1 MKKLWTLFASS
12 LLLASVS
19 FAQDDFESEYEAQA
33 EEQVADQP
41 SDQFNDQ
48 TEDQAA
54 DQASEPAEEDA
65 STQTANQNNDQVA
78 NQTNIQQANQVNIQN
93 NYYAQAEPSNTQN
106 DDYAESKP
114 AVNKTG
120 FGLRLAFDYGRM
132 FGFKDDLD
140 NDSDISGTPSGFG
153 FEGGLMVRVQMIPNL
168 FFAPEINVA
177 YISTNHEYMD
187 HERKYTT
194 TDLEI
199 PLMLRGII
207 ADKFYV
213 TGGAQINLTLN
224 SKSEIDPIVNVL
236 GGGVNIKTETTEKVE
251 QATFGLGIV
260 AGAGFNIVG
269 GLFVD
274 LRFYMGLSELYPDVK
289 SLDDYENGDIAE
301 EGEFSL
307 INMSGARMMKFK
319 AGISYWFM

>member
-48 TEDQAA
+48 TEDQFA

-78 NQTNIQQANQVNIQN
+78 NQTNIQN
-93 NYYAQAEPSNTQN
+93 NYYAQAEPANTQN

-132 FGFKDDLD
+132 FGFKDDLE

-153 FEGGLMVRVQMIPNL
+153 FEGGIMVRVQMIPNL

-199 PLMLRGII
+199 PLMLRGVI

-213 TGGAQINLTLN
+213 SGGAQINLTIN
-224 SKSEIDPIVNVL
+224 SKSEIDPIENSVL
-236 GGGVNIKTETTEKVE
+236 NFKIETTEKVE
-251 QATFGLGIV
+251 QATFGVGIV
-260 AGAGFNIVG
+260 AGAGYNIVA

-289 SLDDYENGDIAE
+289 SLDDYADGDTAE
-301 EGEFSL
+301 EGEYSL
-307 INMSGARMMKFK
+307 VNMSGARMMKFK

>member
-1 MKKLWTLFASS
+1 MKKLWTLFAGT

-33 EEQVADQP
+33 EEQFAEQP

-48 TEDQAA
+48 AEDQDA
-54 DQASEPAEEDA
+54 DQASEPAENVAEQSSNA
-65 STQTANQNNDQVA
+65 EEAAPSQAAAPQYQAQNNM
-78 NQTNIQQANQVNIQN
+78 
-93 NYYAQAEPSNTQN
+93 QAEEPANTQN
-106 DDYAESKP
+106 DEYAEAKP
-114 AVNKTG
+114 AINKTG

-132 FGFKDDLD
+132 FGFKDDLE

-153 FEGGLMVRVQMIPNL
+153 FEGGIMVRVQMIPNL

-177 YISTNHEYMD
+177 YISTNHEYME

>member
-1 MKKLWTLFASS
+1 MLFAGS

-48 TEDQAA
+48 TEDQFA
-54 DQASEPAEEDA
+54 DQASEPAEEAEQA
-65 STQTANQNNDQVA
+65 SNNEAAPSQPVVPQYQAQDNTQAT
-78 NQTNIQQANQVNIQN
+78 
-93 NYYAQAEPSNTQN
+93 EPANTQN
-106 DDYAESKP
+106 DDYAESKSD
-114 AVNKTG
+114 VNKTG

-199 PLMLRGII
+199 PLMLRGVI

-213 TGGAQINLTLN
+213 SGGAQINLTIN
-224 SKSEIDPIVNVL
+224 SKSEIDPIENSVL
-236 GGGVNIKTETTEKVE
+236 NFKIETTEKVE
-251 QATFGLGIV
+251 QATFGVGIV
-260 AGAGFNIVG
+260 AGAGYNIVA

-289 SLDDYENGDIAE
+289 SLDDYADGDTAE
-301 EGEFSL
+301 EGEYSL
-307 INMSGARMMKFK
+307 VNMSGARMMKFK

>member
-48 TEDQAA
+48 TEDQFA
-54 DQASEPAEEDA
+54 DQASEPAEEAEQA
-65 STQTANQNNDQVA
+65 SNTEAAPSQPVVPQYQAQDNTQAT
-78 NQTNIQQANQVNIQN
+78 
-93 NYYAQAEPSNTQN
+93 EPANTQN

-199 PLMLRGII
+199 PLMLRGVI

-213 TGGAQINLTLN
+213 SGGAQINLTIN

-260 AGAGFNIVG
+260 AGAGYNIVA

-289 SLDDYENGDIAE
+289 SLDDYADGDTAE
-301 EGEFSL
+301 EGEYSL
-307 INMSGARMMKFK
+307 VNMSGARMMKFK

>member
-1 MKKLWTLFASS
+1 
-12 LLLASVS
+12 
-19 FAQDDFESEYEAQA
+19 
-33 EEQVADQP
+33 
-41 SDQFNDQ
+41 
-48 TEDQAA
+48 
-54 DQASEPAEEDA
+54 
-65 STQTANQNNDQVA
+65 
-78 NQTNIQQANQVNIQN
+78 
-93 NYYAQAEPSNTQN
+93 
-106 DDYAESKP
+106 
-114 AVNKTG
+114 
-120 FGLRLAFDYGRM
+120 M

-199 PLMLRGII
+199 PLMLRGVI

-213 TGGAQINLTLN
+213 SGGAQINLTIN
-224 SKSEIDPIVNVL
+224 SKSEIDPIENSVL
-236 GGGVNIKTETTEKVE
+236 NFKIETTEKVE
-251 QATFGLGIV
+251 QATFGVGIV
-260 AGAGFNIVG
+260 AGAGYNIVA

-289 SLDDYENGDIAE
+289 SLDDYADGDTAE
-301 EGEFSL
+301 EGEYSL
-307 INMSGARMMKFK
+307 VNMSGARMMKFK